1 MAWTAIKAYP
11 EIKDVMQVVPYL
23 NCVRLAYGLN
33 TPEALGYAPG
43 ADLDDYN
50 SLLLHFD
57 YHKEF
62 LEVSIMA
69 VTKYCDLRERLFRVD
84 AFGSGEYMASVRNYL
99 YPSKRSI
106 PSSEP

>member
-1 MAWTAIKAYP
+1 
-11 EIKDVMQVVPYL
+11 MQVVPYL
-23 NCVRLAYGLN
+23 NCVRLAYSLN

-84 AFGSGEYMASVRNYL
+84 DFGGSEYMASVRNHL
-99 YPSKRSI
+99 HPS
-106 PSSEP
+106 